1 MKINSKIKERSLKIC
16 LYIRNQLKLY
26 KKTWSKPGGSNG
38 TVHGKLPYM
47 VPRDLKKINK
57 RHNTTKHSPCDP
69 SSCGLYSAAE

>member
-47 VPRDLKKINK
+47 VPRDF
-57 RHNTTKHSPCDP
+57 
-69 SSCGLYSAAE
+69 